1 MSDFERVRQKI
12 HMGDTSDGTMDEF
25 TEKVPEAETTDA
37 IFDAFKEIRNG
48 APEDL
53 NTFKEVAERIIALEK
68 AVGLDKE
75 GKK

>member
-12 HMGDTSDGTMDEF
+12 HAGDTSDGTMDEF
-25 TEKVPEAETTDA
+25 TEKVPEEQETDA
-37 IFDAFKEIRNG
+37 IFEAVKASRAG

-53 NTFKEVAERIIALEK
+53 DSFKEVAERIIALEK

-75 GKK
+75 GV